1 MKDKQA
7 DKKQALGTAEDLKKE
22 MANKILQLAE
32 DFGDSEE
39 DLVEFVQFSERFS
52 YRYSVRNTML
62 IYSQNR
68 GAMLCNSFAAWK
80 KLGCSVKKGH
90 HGMKILVQVKATF
103 LKIGDQEIPLINA
116 TEEQKEMY
124 RLGKLESRESIH
136 YRVGTTFDIAD
147 TTFPLEKYLQLL
159 TRGHDSQKHQNYLS
173 ALSCYAAE
181 KLHTNSF
188 WGAEEKEIHGV
199 GIRGFYRR
207 DEIHVMS
214 NLKATEALS
223 TYMHELGHNLMHHE
237 QKEKTSAQREFEAD
251 VFCVLLATHLGI
263 EVEKSRKSHLH
274 ACYKN
279 LQAQEGVSVTQVME
293 QVYQVYR
300 SALKEIDFYLKQE
313 KNLRVQKSSEKLM
326 KL

>member
-1 MKDKQA
+1 MQC
-7 DKKQALGTAEDLKKE
+7 KKGASWNEDLGTGESYFFENWRSGNPFNKRYGRAER
-22 MANKILQLAE
+22 N
-32 DFGDSEE
+32 
-39 DLVEFVQFSERFS
+39 V
-52 YRYSVRNTML
+52 SVR
-62 IYSQNR
+62 
-68 GAMLCNSFAAWK
+68 
-80 KLGCSVKKGH
+80 
-90 HGMKILVQVKATF
+90 KIRK
-103 LKIGDQEIPLINA
+103 P
-116 TEEQKEMY
+116 
-124 RLGKLESRESIH
+124 GKYTLSMS
-136 YRVGTTFDIAD
+136 GTTFDIAD
-147 TTFPLEKYLQLL
+147 TTFPLEKYPQLL

-274 ACYKN
+274 ACYKD
-279 LQAQEGVSVTQVME
+279 LQAQEGISVAQVME